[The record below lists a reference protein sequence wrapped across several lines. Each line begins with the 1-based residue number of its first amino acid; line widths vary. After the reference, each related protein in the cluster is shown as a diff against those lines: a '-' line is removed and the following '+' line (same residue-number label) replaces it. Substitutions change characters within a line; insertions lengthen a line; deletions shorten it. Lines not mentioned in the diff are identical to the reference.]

1 MSERSDVVIVGG
13 GVIGACVAQALAA
26 RGAAVTLLERESEVC
41 PAASAVYANC
51 GLLVPSEIEPLA
63 HPGALGQGLRWLLD
77 GSSPFYVKPRASL
90 ELARWLWLFRGACA
104 PEVARRHAP
113 LLHELGE
120 VSAALHDE
128 LAADGGPDGSS
139 ARGDRSRDG
148 GDSGLEGGGRGAG
161 DGSRE
166 GGGHGAGDGGSR
178 WHYRRNGWLFVYETA
193 AGMVAAEAAADE
205 TRALGVAV
213 EVLAADEVRERAP
226 QVRPG
231 SVVGGVLTPHDGHM
245 DPAAFT
251 HAMVAQARRDGAT
264 VVTGAEVYGFETA
277 GGRAAGARPG
287 RAGVGHVSAVRTTRG
302 VFAAGQVV
310 VAAGAWTPLLLRELG
325 LRLPIEPAKGYSI
338 DVARP
343 EGTAE
348 LPLCVGEAHV
358 VLTPL
363 GDALRLGSTLELAGW
378 DLRLRPRRLAG
389 LRRAAARVVGLPED
403 GPVRQVWRGPRPLTP
418 DGLPVIG
425 RSPRHPNVVLATG
438 HCMLGLSLGPVTGRL
453 VAETCAGEAPS
464 LDIAALAPTRFGR

>member
-41 PAASAVYANC
+41 PAVSAVYANC
-51 GLLVPSEIEPLA
+51 GLLVPSEAEPLA

-90 ELARWLWLFRGACA
+90 ELARWLWHFRGACA

-120 VSAALHDE
+120 LSAALHDE
-128 LAADGGPDGSS
+128 LATS
-139 ARGDRSRDG
+139 
-148 GDSGLEGGGRGAG
+148 GGGRSAD
-161 DGSRE
+161 DGS
-166 GGGHGAGDGGSR
+166 AA
-178 WHYRRNGWLFVYETA
+178 WHYHRNGWLFVYETA
-193 AGMVAAEAAADE
+193 AGMATAEAAAAD

-213 EVLAADEVRERAP
+213 DMLSAAEVRERAP

-231 SVVGGVLTPHDGHM
+231 SVVGGVLTPDDGHM

-251 HAMVAQARRDGAT
+251 RAMVARARRDGAT
-264 VVTGAEVYGFETA
+264 VVTGAEVYGFETG
-277 GGRAAGARPG
+277 GGRSAGPRPG
-287 RAGVGHVSAVRTTRG
+287 RAAAGHVRAVRTTRG
-302 VFAAGQVV
+302 VFGAGQVV

-343 EGTAE
+343 EGTPE

-363 GDALRLGSTLELAGW
+363 GDTLRLGSTLELAGW
-378 DLRLRPRRLAG
+378 DMRLRARRLAG
-389 LRRAAARVVGLPED
+389 LRRAAARVVGLPEE

-453 VAETCAGEAPS
+453 VTEMCAGEAPS

>member
-1 MSERSDVVIVGG
+1 MSERSDVVVVGG

-51 GLLVPSEIEPLA
+51 GLLVPSEVEPLA

-113 LLHELGE
+113 LLHELSE

-128 LAADGGPDGSS
+128 LAADGGADGS
-139 ARGDRSRDG
+139 G
-148 GDSGLEGGGRGAG
+148 GGREGGGRGAG
-161 DGSRE
+161 DGL
-166 GGGHGAGDGGSR
+166 AD

-193 AGMVAAEAAADE
+193 AGMAAAEVAAAE

-231 SVVGGVLTPHDGHM
+231 SVVGGVLTPDDGHM

-251 HAMVAQARRDGAT
+251 RAMVARARRDGAT
-264 VVTGAEVYGFETA
+264 VVTGAEVYGFETGGGRESGARLGCA
-277 GGRAAGARPG
+277 GG
-287 RAGVGHVSAVRTTRG
+287 GHVRAVRTTRG
-302 VFAAGQVV
+302 VFGAGQVV
-310 VAAGAWTPLLLRELG
+310 VAAGAWTPMLLRELG

-343 EGTAE
+343 EGTSE

-378 DLRLRPRRLAG
+378 DMRLRPSRLAG

-425 RSPRHPNVVLATG
+425 RNPRHPNVVLATG

-453 VAETCAGEAPS
+453 VAEMCAGVTPS
-464 LDIAALAPTRFGR
+464 LDIAALAPTRFSL

>member
-1 MSERSDVVIVGG
+1 MSEHSDVVVVGG

-104 PEVARRHAP
+104 PEVAHRHAP

-120 VSAALHDE
+120 ASAALHDE
-128 LAADGGPDGSS
+128 LAADGAAEGRGGDG
-139 ARGDRSRDG
+139 GGGRDG
-148 GDSGLEGGGRGAG
+148 GDRGAA
-161 DGSRE
+161 DG
-166 GGGHGAGDGGSR
+166 GAG
-178 WHYRRNGWLFVYETA
+178 WHYHRNGWLFVYETA
-193 AGMVAAEAAADE
+193 AGMAAAEVAAAE

-231 SVVGGVLTPHDGHM
+231 SVAGGVLTPDDGHM

-251 HAMVAQARRDGAT
+251 RAMVARAQRDGAT
-264 VVTGAEVYGFETA
+264 VVTGAEAYGFETG
-277 GGRAAGARPG
+277 GGRAAGARRG
-287 RAGVGHVSAVRTTRG
+287 RAGGGHVRAVRTTRG
-302 VFAAGQVV
+302 VFAAREVV

-343 EGTAE
+343 EGTSE

-378 DLRLRPRRLAG
+378 DLRLRARRLAG

-403 GPVRQVWRGPRPLTP
+403 RPVRQVWRGPRPLTP

-453 VAETCAGEAPS
+453 VAEMCAGEAPS

>member
-1 MSERSDVVIVGG
+1 MSERSDVVVVGG

-90 ELARWLWLFRGACA
+90 ELVRWLWLFRGACA

-113 LLHELGE
+113 LLHELSE
-120 VSAALHDE
+120 ISAALHDE
-128 LAADGGPDGSS
+128 LAAGSGAASGGGG
-139 ARGDRSRDG
+139 GDRREDNSADRAGRDPDDGRRDG
-148 GDSGLEGGGRGAG
+148 AG
-161 DGSRE
+161 SCAETGS
-166 GGGHGAGDGGSR
+166 AA
-178 WHYRRNGWLFVYETA
+178 WHYHRNGWLFVYETA
-193 AGMVAAEAAADE
+193 AGMAAAEAAAAE
-205 TRALGVAV
+205 TRALGIAV

-231 SVVGGVLTPHDGHM
+231 SVVGGVLTPDDGHM
-245 DPAAFT
+245 DPGAFT
-251 HAMVAQARRDGAT
+251 RAMVARARRAGAT
-264 VVTGAEVYGFETA
+264 VVTGAEVYGFETG
-277 GGRAAGARPG
+277 GGRTAGARRG
-287 RAGVGHVSAVRTTRG
+287 RASGTHVRAVRTTSG
-302 VFAAGQVV
+302 VFAAGEVV
-310 VAAGAWTPLLLRELG
+310 LAAGAWTPLLLRELG
-325 LRLPIEPAKGYSI
+325 LRLPVEPAKGYSI

-348 LPLCVGEAHV
+348 LPLCAGEAHV

-378 DLRLRPRRLAG
+378 DLRLRPRRLAA
-389 LRRAAARVVGLPED
+389 LRRAAARIVGLPED
-403 GPVRQVWRGPRPLTP
+403 GPVRQIWRGPRPLTP

-425 RSPRHPNVVLATG
+425 RTPRHPNVVLATG

-453 VAETCAGEAPS
+453 VAELCAGEAPS

>member
-1 MSERSDVVIVGG
+1 MSERSDVVVVGG

-26 RGAAVTLLERESEVC
+26 KGAAVTLLERESEVC
-41 PAASAVYANC
+41 PPASAVYANC

-90 ELARWLWLFRGACA
+90 GLARWLWLFRRACA

-113 LLHELGE
+113 LLHELGDN
-120 VSAALHDE
+120 SAALHDE
-128 LAADGGPDGSS
+128 LAGG
-139 ARGDRSRDG
+139 
-148 GDSGLEGGGRGAG
+148 SGAEGAGGGA
-161 DGSRE
+161 
-166 GGGHGAGDGGSR
+166 A

-193 AGMVAAEAAADE
+193 AGMAAAEAAARKA
-205 TRALGVAV
+205 RALGVAV
-213 EVLAADEVRERAP
+213 QVLAADEVCERAP

-231 SVVGGVLTPHDGHM
+231 SVVGGVLTPDDGHM

-251 HAMVAQARRDGAT
+251 RAMVARAQRDGAT
-264 VVTGAEVYGFETA
+264 VVTGAEVYGFEA
-277 GGRAAGARPG
+277 GGGPAAAVRRG
-287 RAGVGHVSAVRTTRG
+287 RAGGGHVHAVRTTRG
-302 VFAAGQVV
+302 AFTAGQVV
-310 VAAGAWTPLLLRELG
+310 VAAGAWTSLLLRELG

-343 EGTAE
+343 EGTSE

-418 DGLPVIG
+418 DGLPVVG
-425 RSPRHPNVVLATG
+425 RSPRHQNVVVATG

-453 VAETCAGEAPS
+453 VAELCAGEPPS
-464 LDIAALAPTRFGR
+464 LDIAALAPARFGR

>member
-1 MSERSDVVIVGG
+1 MSERSDVVVVGG
-13 GVIGACVAQALAA
+13 GVVGACVTQALAA
-26 RGAAVTLLERESEVC
+26 RGAAVTLLEREPEVC
-41 PAASAVYANC
+41 PPASAVYANC
-51 GLLVPSEIEPLA
+51 GLLVPSEVEPLA

-90 ELARWLWLFRGACA
+90 TLARWLWLFRRACA
-104 PEVARRHAP
+104 PEVARAHAP
-113 LLHELGE
+113 LLHKLGE

-128 LAADGGPDGSS
+128 LAAGRAAESDGRGGGSDG
-139 ARGDRSRDG
+139 RR
-148 GDSGLEGGGRGAG
+148 EGGGR
-161 DGSRE
+161 SRE
-166 GGGHGAGDGGSR
+166 GGARSREGGDGGAAHDSAD
-178 WHYRRNGWLFVYETA
+178 WHYHRNGWLFVYETA
-193 AGMVAAEAAADE
+193 AGMAAAEAAADQ
-205 TRALGVAV
+205 TRTLGVAV
-213 EVLAADEVRERAP
+213 ETLTADEVRERAP

-231 SVVGGVLTPHDGHM
+231 SVAGGVLTPDDGHL

-251 HAMVAQARRDGAT
+251 RAMVARARRDGAT
-264 VVTGAEVYGFETA
+264 VVTGAEVYGFETG
-277 GGRAAGARPG
+277 GGRAAGARRE
-287 RAGVGHVSAVRTTRG
+287 RAGGGHVRAVRTTRG

-343 EGTAE
+343 EGTSE

-378 DLRLRPRRLAG
+378 DMRLRPRRLAG

-425 RSPRHPNVVLATG
+425 RTPRHPNLVLATG

-453 VAETCAGEAPS
+453 VAEMCAGEAPS
-464 LDIAALAPTRFGR
+464 LDIAALAPTRFGL

>member
-1 MSERSDVVIVGG
+1 MTERSDVLIVGG

-26 RGAAVTLLERESEVC
+26 RGGAVTLLERESEVC

-51 GLLVPSEIEPLA
+51 GLLVPSEVEPLA

-90 ELARWLWLFRGACA
+90 ALARWLWLFRGACA
-104 PEVARRHAP
+104 PEAAQAHAP

-128 LAADGGPDGSS
+128 FAGGEN
-139 ARGDRSRDG
+139 GDAGKAWRYHRD
-148 GDSGLEGGGRGAG
+148 
-161 DGSRE
+161 
-166 GGGHGAGDGGSR
+166 
-178 WHYRRNGWLFVYETA
+178 GWLFVYETA
-193 AGMVAAEAAADE
+193 AGMAAAESAAAE
-205 TRALGVAV
+205 TRAFGVKV
-213 EVLAADEVRERAP
+213 EVLSAAAVRERAP

-231 SVVGGVLTPHDGHM
+231 SVVGGVLTPDDGHM

-251 HAMVAQARRDGAT
+251 RAIVARAQQDGVN
-264 VVTGAEVYGFETA
+264 VVTGAEVYGFE
-277 GGRAAGARPG
+277 AGAGSVR
-287 RAGVGHVSAVRTTRG
+287 AVRSTRG
-302 VFAAGQVV
+302 VFAAEQVV
-310 VAAGAWTPLLLRELG
+310 VAAGAWSPQLVRELG

-343 EGTAE
+343 DDTSE

-363 GDALRLGSTLELAGW
+363 GDSLRLGSTLELAGW
-378 DLRLRPRRLAG
+378 DMRLRQKRLAG
-389 LRRAAARVVGLPED
+389 LRRAAARVVDLPED

-425 RSPRHPNVVLATG
+425 RSPRHANVVLATG
-438 HCMLGLSLGPVTGRL
+438 HCMLGLSLGPVTGKL
-453 VAETCAGEAPS
+453 VAEICAGDAPS
-464 LDIAALAPTRFGR
+464 IDVAPLRADRF

>member
-1 MSERSDVVIVGG
+1 MSERSDVVVVGG

-104 PEVARRHAP
+104 PEVARKHAP
-113 LLHELGE
+113 LLHELSE
-120 VSAALHDE
+120 ISAALHDE
-128 LAADGGPDGSS
+128 LAADGVAEGS
-139 ARGDRSRDG
+139 
-148 GDSGLEGGGRGAG
+148 
-161 DGSRE
+161 
-166 GGGHGAGDGGSR
+166 GAGDGGSG

-193 AGMVAAEAAADE
+193 AGMAAAEAAADD

-231 SVVGGVLTPHDGHM
+231 SVVGGVLTPDDGHM

-251 HAMVAQARRDGAT
+251 RAMVARARRDGAT
-264 VVTGAEVYGFETA
+264 VVTGAEVYGFEA
-277 GGRAAGARPG
+277 GSGRAAGARPG
-287 RAGVGHVSAVRTTRG
+287 RAGAGHAGAVRTTRG

-338 DVARP
+338 DVVRP

-378 DLRLRPRRLAG
+378 DLRLRSRRLAG

-453 VAETCAGEAPS
+453 VAELCAGEAPS